1 MPTILVV
8 DDNADNRYL
17 LLQMLQ
23 INGYTVVS
31 AVNGCDALTVAE
43 HHAPDL
49 VLMDLSMP
57 VMDGWTATALLKQ
70 KPQLTHIPVIAVTGH
85 TTTDNLRRASE
96 AGCSAHL
103 AKPIDYDA
111 LLQTVAVHLHHNPQ
125 SM

>member
-1 MPTILVV
+1 MPKILVV
-8 DDNADNRYL
+8 DDNADNRYV

-23 INGYTVVS
+23 MNGYAVVS
-31 AVNGCDALTVAE
+31 AVNGRDALAVAE
-43 HHAPDL
+43 ESPPDL

-57 VMDGWTATALLKQ
+57 VMDGWTATSLLKQ

-85 TTTDNLRRASE
+85 ITSDDLQRASE

-111 LLQTVAVHLHHNPQ
+111 LLQTVAVHLHHAMP
-125 SM
+125 